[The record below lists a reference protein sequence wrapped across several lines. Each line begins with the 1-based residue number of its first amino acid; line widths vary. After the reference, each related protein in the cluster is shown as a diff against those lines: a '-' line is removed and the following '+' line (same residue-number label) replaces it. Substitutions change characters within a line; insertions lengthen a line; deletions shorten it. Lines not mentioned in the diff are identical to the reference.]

1 MVVTQVWFNGY
12 DISSDMTQT
21 DILDGTAI
29 IIMVTL
35 FISLGIYSHRLAYR
49 LFVHPKF
56 LDMMRLHAKTVIK
69 VNLNENVT
77 KSHIAVIRT
86 NFMS

>member
-1 MVVTQVWFNGY
+1 MLYFYFDTVTILSFVVMIVTQIWYNGY

-29 IIMVTL
+29 IIMVSL
-35 FISLGIYSHRLAYR
+35 FISLGVYAHRLAYR

-56 LDMMRLHAKTVIK
+56 LDMMRLHAKTVVK
-69 VNLNENVT
+69 V
-77 KSHIAVIRT
+77 R
-86 NFMS
+86 

>member
-1 MVVTQVWFNGY
+1 MIVTQIWYNGY

-29 IIMVTL
+29 IIMVSL
-35 FISLGIYSHRLAYR
+35 FISLGVYAHRLAYR

-56 LDMMRLHAKTVIK
+56 LDMMRLHAKTVVK
-69 VNLNENVT
+69 V
-77 KSHIAVIRT
+77 R
-86 NFMS
+86 

>member
-1 MVVTQVWFNGY
+1 MIVTQIWYNGY

-29 IIMVTL
+29 IIMVSL
-35 FISLGIYSHRLAYR
+35 FISLGVYAHRLAYR

-56 LDMMRLHAKTVIK
+56 LDMMRLHAKTVVK
-69 VNLNENVT
+69 V
-77 KSHIAVIRT
+77 S
-86 NFMS
+86 